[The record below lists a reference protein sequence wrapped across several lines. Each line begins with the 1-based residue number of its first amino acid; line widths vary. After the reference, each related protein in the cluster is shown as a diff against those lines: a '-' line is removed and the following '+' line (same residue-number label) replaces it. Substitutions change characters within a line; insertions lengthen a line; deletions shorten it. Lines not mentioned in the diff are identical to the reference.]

1 MKFNCRSRRSVSA
14 LSFLLIPAL
23 LFASS
28 ISAQDVMDQ
37 VEHKYADSDGV
48 SIHYAKMGSGPLMV
62 FIHGFPDFWYSWRH
76 QMAGLADQY
85 TVAALDTRGYN
96 LSDKPEGEANYDM
109 TLLTA
114 DVAAVIRAE
123 GESNAVVVGHD
134 WGGGIAWSFAAAY
147 PQMTER
153 LIIMNL
159 PHIKG
164 LQRELASMGQ
174 QHSNSQYARNFQ
186 QPDSHENI
194 SPAGLAMALSQ
205 GDDALREIYLAAF
218 ENSSTESMMN
228 YYRRN
233 YPREPYVG
241 GPWAELPRIQ
251 APVLQF
257 HGLNDTALLAP
268 ALNNTWEEL
277 EQDWT
282 LVTIPGVGHWPH
294 HEKPDMVTNMMRAW
308 LSLHE

>member
-1 MKFNCRSRRSVSA
+1 MKFNCRSRRSVST
-14 LSFLLIPAL
+14 LPFLLIPAL

-123 GESNAVVVGHD
+123 GESSAVVVGHD

-164 LQRELASMGQ
+164 LQRELASMCQ